1 MKDNVE
7 YFLQM
12 LAKQT
17 KLACFWAH
25 LKCMLTLISV
35 PMLLMPAIN
44 VLLYPCLFC
53 SCFDLF
59 QNRNEIFLQ
68 IGIGQ

>member
-1 MKDNVE
+1 MKDDVE

-12 LAKQT
+12 LANQT

-25 LKCMLTLISV
+25 LKYILTLVSV
-35 PMLLMPAIN
+35 PMLLMPTIN

-53 SCFDLF
+53 SCFDLL
-59 QNRNEIFLQ
+59 QNRNEIFQ
-68 IGIGQ
+68 KIGIGQ